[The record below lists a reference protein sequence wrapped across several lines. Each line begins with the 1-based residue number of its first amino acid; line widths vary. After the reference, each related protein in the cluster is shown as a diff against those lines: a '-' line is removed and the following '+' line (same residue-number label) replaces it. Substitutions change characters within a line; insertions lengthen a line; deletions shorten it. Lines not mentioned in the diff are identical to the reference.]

1 MKQKKDLEHGE
12 IDLHWHS
19 RMREEDLVD
28 ELLVK
33 VPGSA
38 YSGGLSA
45 DPESEE
51 LKKSSNEE
59 G

>member
-1 MKQKKDLEHGE
+1 MLIQ
-12 IDLHWHS
+12 IDLHLKYQGHGHS
-19 RMREEDLVD
+19 QMREEDVVD

-38 YSGGLSA
+38 YSGGLST

-51 LKKSSNEE
+51 LKKSSIDE